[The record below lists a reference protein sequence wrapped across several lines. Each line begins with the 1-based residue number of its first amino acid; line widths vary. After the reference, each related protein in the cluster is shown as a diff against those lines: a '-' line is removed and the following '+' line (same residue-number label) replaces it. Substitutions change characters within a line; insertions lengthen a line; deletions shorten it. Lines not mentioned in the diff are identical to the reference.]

1 MMQQMHRGFIV
12 ATALVVSALIVA
24 CGGGGG
30 GSVAGGG
37 IGGTGITSGT
47 VTGFGSVFV
56 NGIEFETDGASRDVD
71 DEIDISNGFDDDTV
85 LGIGMVVTITGTVNT
100 DGVTGTAETIEY
112 DNDVEGPVA
121 AAPVEDLDGVTKSFA
136 IFNITV
142 VVDRNSTVFVK
153 TDYGSLA
160 KNDLLEVSGY
170 FDADDRLLATR
181 VEKQPGGSNVEIKG
195 AVSNFN
201 GVDEFDL
208 GSIRIKFDG
217 NTVFE
222 DLPGT
227 VKNGQFVEVEGT
239 LVTATSIAAS
249 RIELEEEGF
258 GDEVDEI
265 SLEGIVTDFN
275 GISDFRVAGQ
285 RVNASKAT
293 FEPGLLKTSIAN
305 GDQVEVEGSIVNGI
319 LKAEEVEQRGG
330 DVQVSAI
337 VDSKNSTAGT
347 VTLQVVGQQ
356 TLTVTTN
363 TQTQIEDKRDEQ
375 EPFGI
380 SNIKAGDYL
389 NIEGYIDGNGNIVA
403 AQIERE
409 ELDSIELRGPADG
422 QPLSATIS
430 MVPSPYSVSK

>member
-85 LGIGMVVTITGTVNT
+85 LGIGMVVTIYGTVNT

-121 AAPVEDLDGVTKSFA
+121 AVPVEDLDGVTKSFA

-160 KNDLLEVSGY
+160 KNDLLAVSGY
-170 FDADDRLLATR
+170 FDADGRLFATR
-181 VEKQPGGSNVEIKG
+181 VEKQPDGSNVEIKG

-201 GVDEFDL
+201 GVDEF
-208 GSIRIKFDG
+208 S
-217 NTVFE
+217 T
-222 DLPGT
+222 
-227 VKNGQFVEVEGT
+227 
-239 LVTATSIAAS
+239 
-249 RIELEEEGF
+249 
-258 GDEVDEI
+258 
-265 SLEGIVTDFN
+265 
-275 GISDFRVAGQ
+275 FRQ
-285 RVNASKAT
+285 
-293 FEPGLLKTSIAN
+293 
-305 GDQVEVEGSIVNGI
+305 
-319 LKAEEVEQRGG
+319 
-330 DVQVSAI
+330 
-337 VDSKNSTAGT
+337 
-347 VTLQVVGQQ
+347 
-356 TLTVTTN
+356 
-363 TQTQIEDKRDEQ
+363 
-375 EPFGI
+375 
-380 SNIKAGDYL
+380 
-389 NIEGYIDGNGNIVA
+389 
-403 AQIERE
+403 
-409 ELDSIELRGPADG
+409 
-422 QPLSATIS
+422 
-430 MVPSPYSVSK
+430 